1 MRTSTNFAHLASFL
15 AIEFVDRPV
24 QKTLGIFVC
33 HTSEN
38 KAFLSKRSTRFNSY
52 PQFPRFPLWPPG
64 TMTPIRQ
71 PRNENGPH
79 DHRLR
84 KKHVPHSFICMCQR
98 SCLQHRTW
106 GMGKKWTFELGEST
120 GKLGWKWRIEHKPVK
135 GKWCNFIIW
144 CLVVLYLCLHLYLSF
159 RVCSVRSG
167 EWALEKSHCTLA
179 FKARWCDHRWFF
191 RRTAKNL
198 VAYATSW
205 SLTLS
210 PV

>member
-1 MRTSTNFAHLASFL
+1 MLTYSHQT
-15 AIEFVDRPV
+15 
-24 QKTLGIFVC
+24 
-33 HTSEN
+33 
-38 KAFLSKRSTRFNSY
+38 
-52 PQFPRFPLWPPG
+52 PLTFGLELW
-64 TMTPIRQ
+64 
-71 PRNENGPH
+71 H

-106 GMGKKWTFELGEST
+106 GMGKKWTFEFGEST
-120 GKLGWKWRIEHKPVK
+120 GKLGWKWRIEHTPMK

-179 FKARWCDHRWFF
+179 FKAQWCDLRWFF
-191 RRTAKNL
+191 RCTAKNL

-210 PV
+210 PAYFLGVNFWIKAITMTTSNLMTGRYIANFSLNSLVFILSFGEKFLFFASLWK